1 MDFSDKIMLGAMA
14 LSLAASALT
23 RLAAYMRERHD
34 SALARLVGFAGRVAA
49 EGSATLRTLPPG
61 ADAAAVEQ
69 SLIAA
74 GVKEG
79 RTEFGPSLA
88 IVGGDDAKLATMI
101 QRELAKLPAARVGEL
116 VLGAAAVVA
125 APAAAQAPV
134 LAAA

>member
-34 SALARLVGFAGRVAA
+34 SALARLVGFSGRIAGEA
-49 EGSATLRTLPPG
+49 SATLGKLPPG
-61 ADAAAVEQ
+61 ADLAAVEQ
-69 SLIAA
+69 SLIAV

-88 IVGGDDAKLATMI
+88 IVGADDAKLATMI
-101 QRELAKLPAARVGEL
+101 QREIAKLPAARVGEL
-116 VLGAAAVVA
+116 VLGAVAAVA
-125 APAAAQAPV
+125 APIAAQAPV
-134 LAAA
+134 LAPA